1 MHTHAR
7 EDDNK
12 QDEKMAAGHCLRKT
26 VPVGGK
32 GDPVCPN
39 TILLVPEKPV
49 TFGRIVVSGEANV
62 RLQSKIAPLMISRKH
77 ATISCCSGKWSVVDH
92 EVSR

>member
-1 MHTHAR
+1 
-7 EDDNK
+7 
-12 QDEKMAAGHCLRKT
+12 MAAGYCLRKT

-39 TILLVPEKPV
+39 TILLIPDKPV

-62 RLQSKIAPLMISRKH
+62 RLQSKVAPLMISRKH
-77 ATISCCSGKWSVVDH
+77 ATIAWCSGKWNLVDH
-92 EVSR
+92 EVRR